1 MAVSTSRVGRAYGK
15 PRGTSRAAGVGGQ
28 RHGITR
34 AGRGP
39 AKEPTCVRSGGRRL
53 DRREPGGPTGGRP
66 VGRGPGG
73 RVGQGEESGGA
84 DGRELAYRIGR
95 GPVGRMPNVGRAGG
109 RIRTGGDRD
118 GGASGY
124 KRAGGGTIEGRT
136 DGCRTVESGGW
147 GLGGDRSAGAK
158 GVKCTAARM

>member
-1 MAVSTSRVGRAYGK
+1 MRAIGRTEAEPAGAGRTDRGATGRA
-15 PRGTSRAAGVGGQ
+15 GTGRSG
-28 RHGITR
+28 R
-34 AGRGP
+34 AG
-39 AKEPTCVRSGGRRL
+39 GG
-53 DRREPGGPTGGRP
+53 
-66 VGRGPGG
+66 V
-73 RVGQGEESGGA
+73 GGA

-158 GVKCTAARM
+158 GVKCTADWM